1 MAPPKSSVPASKKPG
16 AALGTL
22 LLEVQD
28 LRQDSGPELGQVLRW
43 SPWRM

>member
-1 MAPPKSSVPASKKPG
+1 MGSVKRDRKGGTTQELCASQKPG

-28 LRQDSGPELGQVLRW
+28 LRQDSGPELGQ
-43 SPWRM
+43 S